1 MEKKDIVIV
10 GAGHLGLDVY
20 YLIKEIN
27 EINPIWNVKGFIN
40 DINIDLQREYRIDS
54 TVINTIQD
62 YHPNSDTT
70 LAIAVGSCIGRDK
83 VVNML
88 KSRGGTF
95 ATLVSPLSRVNINAE
110 IGEGS
115 IILSSSKIGP
125 CKIGRYNVIGDSTI
139 SMNAELGDFVN
150 TASYVNI
157 YKDIRV
163 GHHAQIWSGAIILA
177 DVGNYS
183 TVGAG
188 SVVVRK
194 VKDNTKVF
202 GNPAKKMDF

>member
-1 MEKKDIVIV
+1 MSKKDIVIV
-10 GAGHLGLDVY
+10 GAGHLGVDVY

-27 EINPIWNVKGFIN
+27 EKNPIWNIKGFIN
-40 DINIDLQREYRIDS
+40 DIPIDLNKEYHIDS
-54 TVINTIQD
+54 KIINTIQE
-62 YHPNSDTT
+62 YKPEYDTM
-70 LAIAVGSCIGRDK
+70 LAMAIGSNIGREK
-83 VVNML
+83 VASLL
-88 KSRGGTF
+88 KSRGGHFT
-95 ATLVSPLSRVNINAE
+95 TLISPLSRINETAE

-125 CKIGRYNVIGDSTI
+125 CKIGKYNVIGDSTI
-139 SMNAELGDFVN
+139 SMNAEIGDYVN

-157 YKDIRV
+157 YKDIKV
-163 GHHAQIWSGAIILA
+163 GHHSQIWSGAILLA

-183 TVGAG
+183 IVGAG

-202 GNPAKKMDF
+202 GNPAKKIDF